1 MCSHVSL
8 NVPSYGKETDSWTQY
23 INTCMCASVVYV
35 LCIYGAWG
43 APNLKG
49 KVEAIAA
56 FVTVVTPAVLL
67 VVIPFFWKL

>member
-1 MCSHVSL
+1 
-8 NVPSYGKETDSWTQY
+8 
-23 INTCMCASVVYV
+23 MCASVVYV

-67 VVIPFFWKL
+67 VVIPFF